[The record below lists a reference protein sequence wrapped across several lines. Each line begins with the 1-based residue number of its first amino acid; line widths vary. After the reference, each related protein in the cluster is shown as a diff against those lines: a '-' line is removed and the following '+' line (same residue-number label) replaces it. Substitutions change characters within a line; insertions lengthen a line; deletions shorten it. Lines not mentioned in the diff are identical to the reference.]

1 VVQGAPQ
8 KWRTAHLALDVFY
21 LTGGDPLELVA
32 ALDFS
37 LIVNHFW
44 S

>member
-1 VVQGAPQ
+1 VQGAPQ
-8 KWRTAHLALDVFY
+8 KRRTAQLALDVFY
-21 LTGGDPLELVA
+21 LTGGDPLELFA

-37 LIVNHFW
+37 PIVNQFL

>member
-1 VVQGAPQ
+1 MQGAPQ
-8 KWRTAHLALDVFY
+8 KWRTAHLALDIFY
-21 LTGGDPLELVA
+21 LTGVGPLELFA

-37 LIVNHFW
+37 PIVNQFL